1 MDANIGPRGSL
12 RLLSRREIDALSS
25 TEQGGLHDT
34 FRACALAV
42 LNIGHETDDA
52 QAVFAKNPDF
62 DARVV
67 EEPRGIRLQLKGAPD
82 AAFVDGEIL
91 EGIREHLFAVLRDLV
106 AARHAQ
112 REDELGTTDLVFEL
126 LRNAEVIRA
135 GERDPLVVC
144 WGGHAISR
152 VEYDYTKEVG
162 HALGLRG
169 LDICTGCGPGA
180 MKGPMKGAA
189 VGHAKQRRAHGRYLG
204 VTEPGIIAAE
214 PPNPIVNQLVVLPD
228 IEKRLE
234 AFVRL
239 GHAVVVFPG
248 GVGTAEEIL
257 HLLGILLHPQN
268 ADIPLPVI
276 LTGPAGS
283 ADFLRQINAFVGATL
298 GREAQAR
305 YRVIVDD
312 PAAVARACAEG
323 ASQVFDWREQARDA
337 WGFNWKLKVAESFQQ
352 PFAATHEAMSSLNL
366 HRDQSADELA
376 ANLRRAFSG
385 IVAGNVKPDGIRA
398 VAEHGPFELR
408 GDASL
413 MRELDG
419 LLQTF
424 VAQQRMRL
432 PGAEYVPCYRVV
444 A

>member
-1 MDANIGPRGSL
+1 MDATIGPRGSL
-12 RLLSRREIDALSS
+12 QLLSRREIDALSS
-25 TEQGGLHDT
+25 TERDGLHAT

-42 LNIGHETDDA
+42 LNIGSEIDDA
-52 QAVFAKNPDF
+52 QAVFEQFPDF

-67 EEPRGIRLQLKGAPD
+67 EEPRGIRLELTGAPD
-82 AAFVDGEIL
+82 AAFVDGEII
-91 EGIREHLFAVLRDLV
+91 EGIREHLFSVLRDLV
-106 AARHAQ
+106 AASHA
-112 REDELGTTDLVFEL
+112 RRSGDLATTDLVFEL
-126 LRNAEVIRA
+126 LRNADAIRA
-135 GERDPLVVC
+135 GAREPLVVC
-144 WGGHAISR
+144 WGGHAIGR
-152 VEYDYTKEVG
+152 EEYDYTKEVG
-162 HALGLRG
+162 HAMGLRG

-189 VGHAKQRRAHGRYLG
+189 VGHAKQRRRRGRYLG

-257 HLLGILLHPQN
+257 HLLGILLHPDN
-268 ADIPLPVI
+268 ARVPVPLV
-276 LTGPAGS
+276 LTGPES
-283 ADFLRQINAFVGATL
+283 ARGYLKQIDAFVGATL
-298 GREAQAR
+298 GRDAQAL
-305 YRVIVDD
+305 YRIIIDD
-312 PAAVARACAEG
+312 PAAVARACADG
-323 ASQVFDWREQARDA
+323 AARVFDWREQARDA
-337 WGFNWKLKVAESFQQ
+337 YGFNWKLHMDPDFQT
-352 PFAATHEAMSSLNL
+352 PFEATHEAMAGLDL
-366 HRDQSADELA
+366 RRDQPADRLA

-385 IVAGNVKPDGIRA
+385 IVSGNVKPDGIRA
-398 VAEHGPFELR
+398 VAEHGPFELT

-413 MRELDG
+413 MRELDA
-419 LLQTF
+419 LLKTF